1 MRVPRSEPRRKI
13 SSSFI
18 HSCNGCLLSICYVL
32 YISADVA
39 GVMEGLS
46 DRGGIAAESR
56 VSPQAEGA
64 ASGKVLKGDHKRNG
78 RCVWTRE

>member
-32 YISADVA
+32 YISANVA
-39 GVMEGLS
+39 GVKEGLS
-46 DRGGIAAESR
+46 DEAALQR
-56 VSPQAEGA
+56 RAE
-64 ASGKVLKGDHKRNG
+64 
-78 RCVWTRE
+78 

>member
-32 YISADVA
+32 YISADVV
-39 GVMEGLS
+39 GGRVKEGLS
-46 DRGGIAAESR
+46 DEAALQQR
-56 VSPQAEGA
+56 AE
-64 ASGKVLKGDHKRNG
+64 
-78 RCVWTRE
+78 